1 MAGKGENSLLERV
14 IATIPPELKM
24 TYQKVIRKGS
34 DAHEVM
40 RLYAAMHLWNQGLR
54 QISFEEELDP
64 YNAQGDEEKAYV
76 DIYEATQNLYVE
88 CEKYPSKW
96 KLYERARRIKERDR
110 KARFVVAVQ
119 DRMGWFSGK
128 LQGVAD
134 AVWVVSRSGQVQTWQ
149 VWVDERKK
157 ILESAIGRYTL
168 KNLLEEYRRAEKEY
182 AKIRELEF
190 CEKLW
195 WQTLLGKAAIQVFNQ
210 NIKWT
215 QGLKLE
221 GALSYR
227 TQRAQQELQRIKAEI
242 TKQFLAV
249 LNMPLSLSSPYHLSI
264 KDDET
269 ITVTVDWDAWQ
280 WLSWKDHP
288 NNPEQQEKSYQIM
301 EKTINIELGII
312 TNNLPKDPKHKKG
325 ALSIKDIDI
334 EALRK
339 EIKEITALVQQLTF
353 TIQQQNPNYKK
364 IPSFDVKLGFFNI
377 FTQL

>member
-1 MAGKGENSLLERV
+1 MAGKGKNSLLERV
-14 IATIPPELKM
+14 IATLPPELKM
-24 TYQKVIRKGS
+24 AYQKAIRKGS

-40 RLYAAMHLWNQGLR
+40 RLYVAMHLWNQGLR

-64 YNAQGDEEKAYV
+64 CNAQGDEEKAYV

-96 KLYERARRIKERDR
+96 KLCERARRIKERDL
-110 KARFVVAVQ
+110 KAKFVVAVQ

-128 LQGVAD
+128 LQGIAD
-134 AVWVVSRSGQVQTWQ
+134 AVWVASRSGQVQTWQ

-168 KNLLEEYRRAEKEY
+168 KNLLEEYGRAEKEY

-190 CEKLW
+190 CEKLY
-195 WQTLLGKAAIQVFNQ
+195 WQTLFGKAAIQVFNQ

-215 QGLKLE
+215 EGLRLE
-221 GALSYR
+221 GALNSR
-227 TQRAQQELQRIKAEI
+227 AQRAQQELQRIKAEI

-249 LNMPLSLSSPYHLSI
+249 LNMPLSLTSPYQLSLN
-264 KDDET
+264 DDET
-269 ITVTVDWDAWQ
+269 ITVTVDRDTWQ

-301 EKTINIELGII
+301 EKTINIELNII
-312 TNNLPKDPKHKKG
+312 TNNLPKIPKHKTG
-325 ALSIKDIDI
+325 ALSIKDVDI
-334 EALRK
+334 EAMRK
-339 EIKEITALVQQLTF
+339 EIEELTALAKQLAL
-353 TIQQQNPNYKK
+353 QQQNPNYK
-364 IPSFDVKLGFFNI
+364 IPNL
-377 FTQL
+377 T